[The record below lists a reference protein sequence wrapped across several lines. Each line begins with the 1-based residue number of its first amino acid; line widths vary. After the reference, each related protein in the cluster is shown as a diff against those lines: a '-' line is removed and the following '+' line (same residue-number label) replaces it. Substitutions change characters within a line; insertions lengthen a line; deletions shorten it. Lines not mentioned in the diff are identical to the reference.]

1 MTRYQWIVWLG
12 GGILGWVAGE
22 MIVKDRIVH
31 GWIEPWARVLH
42 YGASGALFVAL
53 TLLGWWLARR
63 SQGSVGEAVGTSEAR
78 E

>member
-22 MIVKDRIVH
+22 MIIKDRIVH

-42 YGASGALFVAL
+42 YGVSAALFVGL
-53 TLLGWWLARR
+53 TVLGWWLARR
-63 SQGSVGEAVGTSEAR
+63 SQGSVGEPVGTSEAR